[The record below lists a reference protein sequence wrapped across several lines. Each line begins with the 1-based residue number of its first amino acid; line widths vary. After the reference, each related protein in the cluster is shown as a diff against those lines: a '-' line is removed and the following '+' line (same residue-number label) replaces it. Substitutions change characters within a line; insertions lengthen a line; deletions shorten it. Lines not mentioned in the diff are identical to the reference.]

1 MQFIKI
7 LTVPEGAL
15 TVRGAWSEPRT
26 VQSGSVRSG
35 ENALLIRS
43 SGRFKRF
50 SDAKE
55 YLRIEEG
62 GGYIKWKRGE
72 LPFSAGDVFF
82 ADAPE
87 EYDFYGAGKFLIVK
101 AQEDKL

>member
-1 MQFIKI
+1 M
-7 LTVPEGAL
+7 TVPEGAL
-15 TVRGAWSEPRT
+15 TVRGAWSEPRS
-26 VQSGSVRSG
+26 VQSGSVCSG
-35 ENALLIRS
+35 ENALLIQS

-62 GGYIKWKRGE
+62 AGHIKWKRGE

-101 AQEDKL
+101 AQEDKQ